1 MVPFIP
7 GQMVIVNGKYK
18 GEFIRETGYRVE
30 IRMMN
35 VPHIFIKK
43 SVVAA

>member
-1 MVPFIP
+1 MVQFVP

-18 GEFIRETGYRVE
+18 GEFIRETGFRVA
-30 IRMMN
+30 ILMMN